1 MHTDRELR
9 IVVLKEGDMFV
20 AQCLE
25 FDICTQGP
33 DLETLR
39 SRMDCLLSIE
49 LNEGQAIDP
58 APERFHKMW
67 DRAESIS
74 KGPDYRLVA

>member
-1 MHTDRELR
+1 
-9 IVVLKEGDMFV
+9 MFV

-39 SRMDCLLSIE
+39 GRMDCLLDIE
-49 LNEGQAIDP
+49 LGESQAIDP
-58 APERFHKMW
+58 APERFHNMW
-67 DRAESIS
+67 DRAVTIS
-74 KGPDYRLVA
+74 GGPQYRLVA